1 MSNNLQ
7 SIPALCPRTRL
18 LNTIQQALAE
28 FPVVALLGARHV
40 GKTTLARQIMT
51 RSNKPVTLFDLAT
64 QASSTALFTTPDL
77 LLRNSS
83 GLVIIDE
90 IQRQPNLYSLLRPI
104 CDDPNRRTQFLLLG
118 SASPDLIQHSPD
130 VLTGRIR
137 TIDVSGFSLDEMGSG
152 NQMRLWLRGGL
163 PRSYLSKDDRSAHHW
178 LEVFTRTYLER
189 DVLSLDPRATPSL
202 VDRFLR
208 MLAHRHG
215 YTWNASEIGGSLG
228 VRQRVVKHI
237 RDLLLGSYMIRSL
250 PAWVENLGKRLI
262 KSPKIYLRDSGIL
275 HHLLGLSTFSE
286 LSHHPS
292 YGSSWHGFALE
303 QIIGAHGDH
312 DAYYYQTQRGTKLD
326 LLLLRDGKRW
336 GFQFSCSDAPRTT
349 KAMHIAIKDLNLSH
363 LWVIY
368 PGEQSYPLTET
379 VTVRPLGH
387 ACSIKF

>member
-7 SIPALCPRTRL
+7 SIPALFPRIRL
-18 LNTIQQALAE
+18 LRTIQQALEE
-28 FPVVALLGARHV
+28 FPVVALLGARQV
-40 GKTTLARQIMT
+40 GKTTLAHQIMS
-51 RSNKPVTLFDLAT
+51 RSNETVTLYDLAT
-64 QASSTALFTTPDL
+64 QVSSTALFATPEL
-77 LLRNSS
+77 LLRNSE

-90 IQRQPNLYSLLRPI
+90 IQRQPNLFSLLKPI
-104 CDDPNRRTQFLLLG
+104 CEDTNRRARFLLLG
-118 SASPDLIQHSPD
+118 SASPDLIQNTSD
-130 VLTGRIR
+130 VLVGRIR
-137 TIDVSGFSLDEMGSG
+137 TIDVSGFSIDEMGTE
-152 NQMRLWLRGGL
+152 NQMRLWLRGGF

-189 DVLSLDPRATPSL
+189 DVLSLDPRTTPSF

-215 YTWNASEIGGSLG
+215 YTWNASEIGDSLG
-228 VRQRVVKHI
+228 VRQREVKHI
-237 RDLLLGSYMIRSL
+237 RDLLLGSYMIRLL

-275 HHLLGLSTFSE
+275 HHSLCLSTFSE

-303 QIIGAHGDH
+303 QIICAHGDH
-312 DAYYYQTQRGTKLD
+312 DAYYYRTQRGTQLD
-326 LLLLRDGKRW
+326 LLLLRNGKRW

-349 KAMHIAIKDLNLSH
+349 KSMHIAIKDLNLSH

-368 PGEQSYPLTET
+368 PSEQPYPLTET
-379 VTVRPLGH
+379 VTVLPLGH
-387 ACSIKF
+387 VGSLKF